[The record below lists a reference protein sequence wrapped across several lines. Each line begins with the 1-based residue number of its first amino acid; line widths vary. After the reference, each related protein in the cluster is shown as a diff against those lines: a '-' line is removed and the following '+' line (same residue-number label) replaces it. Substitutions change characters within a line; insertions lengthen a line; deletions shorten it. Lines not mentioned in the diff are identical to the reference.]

1 MCRAVASSSSVKAL
15 VDLTPRCATVAD
27 VPELSA
33 ALATAFFDDPIFGWL
48 IPGDSRRRARLRRF
62 FELELRYVA
71 LPKGRIW
78 TSVDSLGACLE
89 MPPEA
94 WRMPFTEQ
102 LAHGPGFTRV
112 FGARLPHALALI
124 TLMEQRHIREPHYY
138 IPYIGV
144 APEAQGRGL
153 GTRLMQP
160 MLERCDQEGLPGY
173 LEATSERSAAL
184 YERLGFQFK
193 GELQLGSSPP
203 MWLMRRPAP

>member
-1 MCRAVASSSSVKAL
+1 MTE
-15 VDLTPRCATVAD
+15 VDLTPRCATAAD

-33 ALATAFFDDPIFGWL
+33 ALAAAFEDDPIFGWL
-48 IPGDSRRRARLRRF
+48 IPSDERRRGRLTRF
-62 FELELRYVA
+62 FRLELRHVA

-78 TSVDSLGACLE
+78 MPVDSLGACLE
-89 MPPEA
+89 MPPGA
-94 WRMPFTEQ
+94 WRMPFSSQ
-102 LAHGPGFTRV
+102 LAHGPGFTQV

-124 TLMEQRHIREPHYY
+124 TLMEHRHIREPHYY

-160 MLERCDQEGLPGY
+160 MLERCDREGVPGY

-193 GELQLGSSPP
+193 GELRLGSSPP
-203 MWLMRRPAP
+203 MWMMRRPPASPTA